1 MFYFF
6 LFQISDPSSSPTPYK
21 SYIENLL
28 NYSKDFQDTVLKSSC
43 HWIPD
48 TPYAGDITHL
58 TDTNPETKKKYDKF
72 NQGYVDRRAGLKL
85 GGWQE
90 FNIMLPSDIVT
101 CQRYLPPSYVVEVIL
116 HRMTDDFLI
125 ICGEGNTETEYKIEL
140 DNIHLTVDRYAV
152 SPSVQSAYAN
162 GLKRSLKPSIPM
174 SRNYI
179 KAYPKQATQT
189 DLGETMCFIM
199 I

>member
-1 MFYFF
+1 M
-6 LFQISDPSSSPTPYK
+6 
-21 SYIENLL
+21 

-48 TPYAGDITHL
+48 TPYAGAGKFL
-58 TDTNPETKKKYDKF
+58 TEAAAKEANPNNPKY
-72 NQGYVDRRAGLKL
+72 NQGYVDRRKGLHL

-101 CQRYLPPSYVVEVIL
+101 CQRYLPPSYVVEVVL
-116 HRMTDDFLI
+116 HRMSDDFLL
-125 ICGEGNTETEYKIEL
+125 ICGDGNENNYKIEL
-140 DNIHLTVDRYAV
+140 DNIHLTVDRYTV
-152 SPSVQSAYAN
+152 SQSVQSAYAN
-162 GLKRSLKPSIPM
+162 GLKRGLKPSIPM

-189 DLGETMCFIM
+189 DLGE
-199 I
+199 